1 MKWAYPWR
9 NLSVKGYGSLSMKK
23 LLKKIYFI
31 NNVFKNSSTFASP
44 QVKILQLFQLS
55 LKSFEDCDDENFT
68 PIPSPNPPTN
78 WTVISRDA
86 HPQGKGVQKN
96 CQSHQSIN
104 QSYLYFNIS
113 DFRAAFLLVSPK
125 EK

>member
-1 MKWAYPWR
+1 MGLP
-9 NLSVKGYGSLSMKK
+9 LKK
-23 LLKKIYFI
+23 FVCERIWKFIHEEVTKKIYFI

-55 LKSFEDCDDENFT
+55 LKSFEDCDDENFI

-96 CQSHQSIN
+96 WNVSPINRSIN
-104 QSYLYFNIS
+104 HIFIS
-113 DFRAAFLLVSPK
+113 IFQILEQHFC
-125 EK
+125 